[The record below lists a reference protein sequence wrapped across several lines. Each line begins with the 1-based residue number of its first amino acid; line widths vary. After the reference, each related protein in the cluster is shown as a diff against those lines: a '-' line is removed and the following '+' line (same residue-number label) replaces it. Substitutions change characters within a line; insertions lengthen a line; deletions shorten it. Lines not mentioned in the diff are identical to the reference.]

1 MRILITGGA
10 GFIGS
15 NLAARGIRLGSEVT
29 VLDNLSRPGSSW
41 NLEWIRSLGS
51 FDFVR
56 ADIRDFSALLS
67 LFRSKQFDVVFHE
80 AAQVAVTTSV
90 QDPRTDFE
98 VNALGTLNFLE
109 AIRLTGQNPVFI
121 YASTNKVY
129 GPLSS
134 LTVTE
139 QNGRYAFQ
147 ALSRGVPETHPLDFH
162 SPYGCSTGA
171 ADQYVLDYRRI
182 YGLKT
187 IIFRQSCIYGPRQMG
202 VEDQGWVA
210 WFAICSVLGRPI
222 TIYGDGK
229 QVRDVLYIDD
239 LVDLYFRGV
248 TVEPHLRSAVFNVGS
263 GLEQAVSLLEVI
275 HLLEQELGH
284 PIEVRYSD
292 WRPGDQRVYVSDIRA
307 VCDAFQWAP
316 KILPRQGISALLLWI
331 RRHQDIFHNLNS
343 ER

>member
-1 MRILITGGA
+1 MRILVTGGA

-15 NLAARGIRLGSEVT
+15 NLAVRGIRLGHEVT
-29 VLDNLSRPGSSW
+29 ILDNLSRPGSSW
-41 NLEWIRSLGS
+41 NLKWMRSIGS

-56 ADIRDFSALLS
+56 TDIRNFTALLR
-67 LFRSKQFDVVFHE
+67 LFRSKRFDVVFHQ

-129 GPLSS
+129 GSLSPFA
-134 LTVTE
+134 VIA
-139 QNGRYAFQ
+139 QKGRYAFQ
-147 ALSRGVPETHPLDFH
+147 TLPYGVPETVPLDFH
-162 SPYGCSTGA
+162 SPYGCSKGA

-187 IIFRQSCIYGPRQMG
+187 IVFRQSCIYGPGQMG

-210 WFAICSVLGRPI
+210 WFGICSVLGRPI

-248 TVEPHLRSAVFNVGS
+248 TVEPYLRSTVFNVG
-263 GLEQAVSLLEVI
+263 GGPEQDISLLEGI
-275 HLLEQELGH
+275 HLLEGELGH

-292 WRPGDQRVYVSDIRA
+292 CRPGDQQVYVSDIRA
-307 VCDAFQWAP
+307 VCDAFQWTP
-316 KILPRQGISALLLWI
+316 TILPRQGISALLPWI
-331 RRHQDIFHNLNS
+331 REHQDVFHNLYS
-343 ER
+343 EK

>member
-1 MRILITGGA
+1 MRILVTGGA

-29 VLDNLSRPGSSW
+29 VLDNLSRPGGSW
-41 NLEWIRSLGS
+41 NLKWIRSMGS

-56 ADIRDFSALLS
+56 ADIRNFSALLR
-67 LFRSKQFDVVFHE
+67 LFRSKRFDVVFHQ

-98 VNALGTLNFLE
+98 INALGTFNLLE
-109 AIRLTGQNPVFI
+109 AIRLSGQNPTFI
-121 YASTNKVY
+121 FASTNKVY
-129 GPLSS
+129 GSLSS
-134 LTVTE
+134 LKVKE
-139 QNGRYAFQ
+139 QNGQYAFQ
-147 ALSRGVPETHPLDFH
+147 DFPFGAPETVPLDFH
-162 SPYGCSTGA
+162 SPYGCSKGA

-187 IIFRQSCIYGPRQMG
+187 IVFRQSCIYGPGQMG

-210 WFAICSVLGRPI
+210 WLGICSVLGRPI

-239 LVDLYFRGV
+239 LVDLCFRGA
-248 TVEPHLRSAVFNVGS
+248 TVEPHLRSAVFNVG
-263 GLEQAVSLLEVI
+263 GGPEQAVSLLEVI

-292 WRPGDQRVYVSDIRA
+292 WRPGDQRVYISDIRA

-331 RRHQDIFHNLNS
+331 RRHQDIFDNLNS
-343 ER
+343 EK